1 MRFYTNVQMIG
12 NNFLVRGYEDGRKVM
27 FQEKY
32 NPTLFVKSRKETKW
46 KTLEGEHVEPIKPGL
61 VRECRDFI
69 KKYDGVEDSRSTETR
84 DISISISLTSILKRR
99 LSSIS
104 TKSDWSRWI
113 LRFSLKKDSPVLTHV
128 LRRCCP
134 SRFKTNNDQKRSPL
148 GVVILILPHRRIKTY
163 HYHSDEV

>member
-69 KKYDGVEDSRSTETR
+69 KKYDGVEGFKVYGNERYQYQYISDKYPEEEIKFDINKVGLVTMDIEVQSEEGFPSPDSCSEEML
-84 DISISISLTSILKRR
+84 SISIQDYGPKR
-99 LSSIS
+99 L
-104 TKSDWSRWI
+104 
-113 LRFSLKKDSPVLTHV
+113 
-128 LRRCCP
+128 
-134 SRFKTNNDQKRSPL
+134 PL
-148 GVVILILPHRRIKTY
+148 GVVILILPHRRM
-163 HYHSDEV
+163 